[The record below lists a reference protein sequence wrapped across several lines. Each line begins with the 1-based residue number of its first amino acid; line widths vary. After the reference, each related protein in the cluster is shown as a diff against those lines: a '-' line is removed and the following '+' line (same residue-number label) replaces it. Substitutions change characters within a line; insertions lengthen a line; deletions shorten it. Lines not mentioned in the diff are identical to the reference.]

1 MTVKVPQVDI
11 VEACAHPKL
20 LNIPLSVGQRMVLKS
35 SNGDAMTD
43 EETGMYLKAS
53 GRFQYAPGVYH
64 RDVDVIAGR
73 RFGKTHHVVVPQACY
88 YAAFVTYEN
97 LRPGER
103 PTIVIMSV
111 SMEQAAIAWRGIAAT
126 FRNSPTLRVLVK
138 TQRRMKLELWNGVDI
153 IVVRCALREVRGFPI
168 PFFAG
173 EEAAFWRSEEDPTQ
187 NPAEEILA
195 AVRPALLQF
204 PRARQLLVSSTWSK
218 SGPIWTDY
226 SKRLQRDEPLVL
238 KMSSP
243 EGNPTLRPEL
253 LAAER
258 ERDPERYEREINA
271 EFVDSAQSLLPGE
284 ALDRC
289 VVRGRWEVPPK
300 TGMQYTA
307 GLDVAFRSDDF
318 GFALS
323 HAEGERV
330 ILDLV
335 RSWTPKPGKPVQ
347 FASTMEEIVAI
358 CKHYGC
364 TRAFS
369 DQVANEV
376 VKQYLAAAGIKLE
389 QVSTLGRR
397 ASGIYATLRAKTL
410 AGQIEFL
417 DVPELLSQLRRL
429 EIIRS
434 SGGGE
439 RCEASSG
446 HDDIAIAAALSI
458 HQSVSRPALQPWAEV
473 IQLRTRV
480 EGDGPSRWWTKL
492 RS

>member
-1 MTVKVPQVDI
+1 VTIKIPAVSI

-20 LNIPLSVGQRMVLKS
+20 LNIPLSIGQRMVLKS
-35 SNGDAMTD
+35 ADGLQMSD
-43 EETGMYLKAS
+43 EEIEFYCRAS
-53 GRFQYAPGVYH
+53 GRTSYTSGHYH
-64 RDVDVIAGR
+64 RDVDLVAGR
-73 RFGKTHHVVVPQACY
+73 RFGKTHHVAVPMTCY
-88 YAAFVTYEN
+88 FAAFVPYEN

-103 PTIVIMSV
+103 PTIVVLSV
-111 SMEQAAIAWRGIAAT
+111 TKEQAAIAWHGIVAT
-126 FRNSPTLRVLVK
+126 LRNSPALRVLVK
-138 TQRRMKLELWNGVDI
+138 TKRREKIELTNGVDI
-153 IVVRCALREVRGFPI
+153 VVAKCDLRSIRGFSI
-168 PFFAG
+168 PLCIA

-204 PRARQLLVSSTWSK
+204 PRGRQLIVSSTWAK
-218 SGPIWTDY
+218 SGPVWADY
-226 SKRLQRDEPLVL
+226 SNRLERDEPLVL

-243 EGNPTLRPEL
+243 EGNPTLSPAL

-258 ERDPERYEREINA
+258 ERDPERYEREICA

-289 VVRGRWEVPPK
+289 VVKQRWELPPK
-300 TGMQYTA
+300 PGMQYTA

-335 RSWTPKPGKPVQ
+335 RSWKPRPGKAIQFVPV
-347 FASTMEEIVAI
+347 MEEIVAT

-364 TRAFS
+364 TRAFF

-376 VKQYLAAAGIKLE
+376 VKQYLAAVGIKLE

-397 ASGIYATLRAKTL
+397 ASGIYATLRAKVL
-410 AGQIEFL
+410 AGQIEIL

-429 EIIRS
+429 EIVRS
-434 SGGGE
+434 SGGNE

-446 HDDIAIAAALSI
+446 HDDTAIAAALSI
-458 HQSVSRPALQPWAEV
+458 HQSVAQPAREPWAEV
-473 IQLRTRV
+473 VSTRLADSDR
-480 EGDGPSRWWTKL
+480 GWTKFQN
-492 RS
+492 